1 MAELPRGGVTFCFTD
16 IEASTQ
22 LFAKLGPRFLDLLE
36 KHRAIVRNIFEA
48 HKGAE
53 VRSEGD
59 GFFFAFSDA
68 GEAVRGAVALQRELG
83 SYPWPAEGQISV
95 RVGLHSGEAEPSGG
109 DYLVFAVHE
118 AARISAAAHGGQI
131 VMSPATAAS
140 LKTAN
145 SGYTLLDLGEHT
157 LKDLEPMRIFQVCHP
172 DLRIEFPPLRYV
184 GVTRGYVPAPAST
197 LIGRIED
204 LDELRSKIASSR
216 VVTVTGAG
224 GIGKTRIAIEAARE
238 QLGQRADGVWFVDLA
253 PVNDAG
259 WIDDTVIDALGVQ
272 RNTDV
277 EPRAQLLD
285 YLSARNALLVIDNC
299 EHLVDACSTF
309 IDDVVRSCPGITV
322 IATSREALGIDG
334 EVAWRLPSLESDHGA
349 TLFANRALLVNP
361 NFALDDET
369 EKAIDLIV
377 ERLDGIPLAI
387 ELAAAKVRVLSAQQ
401 IAERLDDRF
410 RLLTGGSRTALA
422 RQRTLESTVEWSYGL
437 LDEDERF
444 LLDRLSVFVGSF
456 DLEAVEAVCGVESL
470 EPLERLVAKSMV
482 VASLGDGIVRYR
494 LLETIRHFARDKL
507 IAAGAGGDLR
517 DRHLDHYSQ
526 LVVEIG
532 DGMIDS
538 RENTTTAMITANYS
552 NIRAALEW
560 ATSSAPRTAG
570 LALAAHMS
578 MFWATTGRP
587 AEGLVW
593 IESVLSETSGADP
606 DLVARGH
613 AGAAHQAWIEGVAPD
628 RVRAHID
635 AALARMTQRGGP
647 PKWYEAGAN
656 LLLLATESDTGVRT
670 NYDGYRQASEV
681 AAQSGNDFVLSRAL
695 LEEGIHALDQDNT
708 DLAKRKCEEALAAAR
723 RCGSTSSEG
732 SVLRQIASMREDE
745 HDLVGGLELARQAV
759 AAARRT
765 PNVYALA
772 FSLQSEGHSYERL
785 GDIKHAER
793 SYLDALELTRERGME
808 REIAQTLI
816 DVGWLRMAQGQI
828 DAAEACFFEARDIA
842 AKRADTRF
850 EELMIAGLA
859 GHSLA
864 EIAHARGQYEL
875 ARLALNANLEMARHG
890 DGWLQAYVHNAI
902 GWLERSVGDLEAAET
917 QHRMG
922 LELTKE
928 RSFRFERLAF
938 AGNVRGLA
946 GIALARG
953 EAAESARLSGAASSA
968 KDPNTNT
975 PRYSTLLHKQVM
987 ADARTALGDEK
998 FEAAFE
1004 EGAAAGLDYVSSLVP

>member
-16 IEASTQ
+16 IEGSTQ

-36 KHRAIVRNIFEA
+36 KHRAIVRNTFEA

-59 GFFFAFSDA
+59 GFFFAFGDA
-68 GEAVRGAVALQRELG
+68 GDAVRGAVDLQRELA
-83 SYPWPAEGQISV
+83 SYPWPADARISV
-95 RVGLHSGEAEPSGG
+95 RIGLHTGDAEPSGG

-140 LKTAN
+140 LKNA
-145 SGYTLLDLGEHT
+145 SGGFTMLDLGEHT

-172 DLRIEFPPLRYV
+172 DLRTEFPPLRYV
-184 GVTRGYVPAPAST
+184 GVMRGYVPAPASA
-197 LIGRIED
+197 LIGRSDD
-204 LDELRSKIASSR
+204 LDELRSKISSSR
-216 VVTVTGAG
+216 LVTVTGAG
-224 GIGKTRIAIEAARE
+224 GIGKTRIAIEAGRE
-238 QLGQRADGVWFVDLA
+238 QLGQRSDGVWFVDLA
-253 PVNDAG
+253 PVNEPG

-299 EHLVDACSTF
+299 EHLVDDCSAF
-309 IDDVVRSCPGITV
+309 IDDVVRSCPGITIV
-322 IATSREALGIDG
+322 ATSREALGIDG
-334 EVAWRLPSLESDHGA
+334 EVAWRCPSLESDHGA
-349 TLFANRALLVNP
+349 TLFADRALLVNP
-361 NFALDDET
+361 NFTLDEET
-369 EKAIDLIV
+369 TKAIDLIV

-410 RLLTGGSRTALA
+410 RLLTGGSRTAMA
-422 RQRTLESTVEWSYGL
+422 RQRTLEATVEWSYGL
-437 LDEDERF
+437 LDDDERL

-456 DLEAVEAVCGVESL
+456 DLEAVEVVCGIEAL

-517 DRHLDHYSQ
+517 DRHLEHYSR

-532 DGMIDS
+532 DGMMDS
-538 RENTTTAMITANYS
+538 REISTTAWITTNYP

-560 ATSSAPRTAG
+560 ATSTTPQTAG

-578 MFWATTGRP
+578 MFWSTTGRP

-593 IESVLSETSGADP
+593 LESVLSETTGADP
-606 DLVARGH
+606 DLVARAH
-613 AGAAHQAWIEGVAPD
+613 AGAAHQAWLEGVAPD

-635 AALARMTQRGGP
+635 AALAWMTQRGGA

-656 LLLLATESDTGVRT
+656 LLLLATQSDTGALT
-670 NYDGYRQASEV
+670 DHDGYRRASEM
-681 AAQSGNDFVLSRAL
+681 AEQSGNDFVLSRAL
-695 LEEGIHALDQDNT
+695 LEEGVHALDQDNT
-708 DLAKRKCEEALAAAR
+708 ELAKEKSAAALAAAR
-723 RCGSTSSEG
+723 RGGSISSEG
-732 SVLRQIASMREDE
+732 SALRQIASMKEDE

-785 GDIKHAER
+785 GDLKHADR
-793 SYLDALELTRERGME
+793 SYLDALELARERGME

-816 DVGWLRMAQGQI
+816 DVGWLRMAQGEI
-828 DAAEACFFEARDIA
+828 DAAEACFIEARDVA

-864 EIAHARGQYEL
+864 EIAHARGQHEF
-875 ARLALNANLEMARHG
+875 ARMALDANLKMARNG
-890 DGWLQAYVHNAI
+890 DGWLQAYVHNSI
-902 GWLERSVGDLEAAET
+902 GWLDTSVGDLEGAEN
-917 QHRMG
+917 QHRTG
-922 LELTKE
+922 LELTKD

-946 GIALARG
+946 GVSLVRG
-953 EAAESARLSGAASSA
+953 DATESARLSGAASSV

-987 ADARTALGDEK
+987 ADARAALGDEK
-998 FEAAFE
+998 FDAAFA
-1004 EGAAAGLDYVSSLVP
+1004 EGAAAGLDYVSALAP